1 MVSYFTVYQ
10 QASVCW
16 NLLFWSPLLTSAA
29 QFPGRLGKLLGL
41 ILSTYVNPDKYAH
54 N

>member
-16 NLLFWSPLLTSAA
+16 NLLFWSPLLTSAT
-29 QFPGRLGKLLGL
+29 QFPGWGKLLGL
-41 ILSTYVNPDKYAH
+41 ILSTCVNLDKYAH

>member
-1 MVSYFTVYQ
+1 MVSYSSMYQ

-16 NLLFWSPLLTSAA
+16 NLLFWSPLLTSAT
-29 QFPGRLGKLLGL
+29 QFPGWGKLLGL
-41 ILSTYVNPDKYAH
+41 ILSAYVNLDKYAP